1 MGDDENYII
10 ITQTQLINIKSTCA
24 WCYPVEGYSMQAR
37 NTAYE
42 WMFLLIMRFSHDCK
56 YIYLFTYLFIKVST
70 KHNIYSFL

>member
-42 WMFLLIMRFSHDCK
+42 WMFLLCGLVMIVSIFIFSR
-56 YIYLFTYLFIKVST
+56 TYL
-70 KHNIYSFL
+70 